1 MVYLLLIKFPRS
13 SPHNSTK
20 QKTTIDKCSLLHCVG
35 DDEWW
40 ILSIALIYPES
51 WSNHSEVSYW
61 VVSTRFC
68 ILFSTLFMLSQL
80 FCLHCTLRVWLFC
93 LHVCVPRGN
102 EWILSSMHVLC
113 MKPIYT
119 SHQTCGLQTQW
130 VTCYTEQVFNYNQL
144 QVYAKLRQG
153 IYASWAANAVS
164 EIHCLLS
171 AFSLLFIFLQ
181 LF

>member
-13 SPHNSTK
+13 SPHNSSK
-20 QKTTIDKCSLLHCVG
+20 QKNTTDKCSLLHCVG

-93 LHVCVPRGN
+93 LHVCIPRGK

-113 MKPIYT
+113 MEPIYMHFSSDLWT
-119 SHQTCGLQTQW
+119 PDPMGHLL
-130 VTCYTEQVFNYNQL
+130 YTEQVFNHN

-153 IYASWAANAVS
+153 IYASRAANAVS